1 MRARNWPRR
10 ILVVLLVSGVAV
22 ASLVKE
28 APVESSNLE
37 LTSMASATGNE
48 LRVEGT
54 VEVSEAFRVG
64 SVNIG
69 VASRAEPGSGTPGAP
84 VRLATPTSRASTSL
98 DRDDWTLTFDLVQET
113 DAIGVFEASLAF
125 NDEPAGVIVV
135 AAATRDSSVLLVF
148 DIGPD
153 LPSSSAYV
161 LLVRPAED
169 PVQGLA
175 YEIASDP
182 SGRLVWVGRGE
193 LAGEE
198 NPKLAARAGETL
210 RVTWTNEDGIPHDL
224 VVLSSDGSV
233 TAGPTPIIDTTGERA
248 TLAWTAPAPGDYTYA
263 CRIHRTTMWGE
274 VQVR

>member
-10 ILVVLLVSGVAV
+10 ALIVLLVSGVAV

-28 APVESSNLE
+28 APVESSSLE
-37 LTSMASATGNE
+37 LTSVASATGNE

-54 VEVSEAFRVG
+54 VEISEAFRVG
-64 SVNIG
+64 SVDVG
-69 VASRAEPGSGTPGAP
+69 VASRAEPGSGTPGDP
-84 VRLATPTSRASTSL
+84 VLLATPASRASTSL
-98 DRDDWTLTFDLVQET
+98 ARDDWTLKFELVQET
-113 DAIGVFEASLAF
+113 DASGVFEASLAF

-161 LLVRPAED
+161 LRVRPVED
-169 PVQGLA
+169 PVQGVS
-175 YEIASDP
+175 YEIASEP

-193 LAGEE
+193 LAGGE

-210 RVTWTNEDGIPHDL
+210 RVAWTNEDGIPHDL
-224 VVLSSDGSV
+224 VILSTDG
-233 TAGPTPIIDTTGERA
+233 TAAAGPTPIIDTAGERV

-263 CRIHRTTMWGE
+263 CRIHKATMWGE
-274 VQVR
+274 IQVR